1 MRRAR
6 NRPGKHGVREPRPSA
21 TVNRSR
27 AALDDLTSNGGAL
40 FEAEGLWTGV
50 LGSVVDEFGYGHVV
64 VRLSLGGRHGQGQGE
79 EEG

>member
-21 TVNRSR
+21 TVDGSR
-27 AALDDLTSNGGAL
+27 AALDDLASDGGAL
-40 FEAEGLWTGV
+40 FEAQGLWAGV
-50 LGSVVDEFGYGHVV
+50 LGSVVDEFGDGHVAV
-64 VRLSLGGRHGQGQGE
+64 GLSLGGRHGQGQGE